1 MIRGLFWP
9 GAIDCFE
16 EKGWK
21 KGDFWIWMWMD
32 LDILEILI
40 IIVPIES
47 NINTSESYEKVAS
60 YLILPKFR
68 PFYYG
73 TK

>member
-1 MIRGLFWP
+1 MQLIVLRER
-9 GAIDCFE
+9 E
-16 EKGWK
+16 EKE
-21 KGDFWIWMWMD
+21 GDFCIWMVKD
-32 LDILEILI
+32 LEILEIFVKIAPLEI
-40 IIVPIES
+40 L
-47 NINTSESYEKVAS
+47 INTSESYEKVAS